1 MTERRSGSRVSQSST
16 SEYSGIYGRDN
27 ETTLLRESITGYVAK
42 MFHAVRQLEGFEELL
57 REGGEMGGFVKMVM
71 DNMYR
76 P

>member
-1 MTERRSGSRVSQSST
+1 M
-16 SEYSGIYGRDN
+16 
-27 ETTLLRESITGYVAK
+27 LRGSITAYVAK

-71 DNMYR
+71 DSMYR